1 MIKAIINARVYDFN
15 QFIDNGYVIFDE
27 KIIEVGL
34 MKSFK
39 DQDYE
44 IIDGYDHLVMPGL
57 VCGHTH
63 IYSTFA
69 RGMSVPFHPENFQDI
84 LDQLWWKL
92 DRNLD
97 NQTSYYSAIVSAVD
111 HMKNGVTTLIDHHAS
126 GIEILGSLE
135 TLKKAVVDQAQLRGV
150 FAFETSDRFPVE
162 KAIEENINFGK
173 NNGSSFTKGLFGL
186 HASMS
191 LSEDTLKRVKKV
203 IGNMPIHIHVAESV
217 LDEQDSNKKY
227 KESILKRL
235 ERHGLLNPKS
245 IIAHAI
251 YVDDQELEIIKKHD
265 CVIAVNFSSNMNN
278 SVGLPMLK
286 KFRDHGIP
294 VIIGNDGIS
303 SAITTEYLALYYATH
318 LLDQTPNLFGL
329 NELKQ
334 MINDTYEYV
343 NQILGIKSGKIEK
356 GYEADLLMIP
366 YIAPT
371 PMDEQNAFGHIFF
384 GLFHSFK
391 PKDVYVSG
399 GQVVKNYDVSNLLK
413 DQYKEART
421 YAEKLWKR
429 IDKEVKS

>member
-1 MIKAIINARVYDFN
+1 MIKAIINTKIYDFN
-15 QFIDNGYVIFDE
+15 QFIDNGYVIFDD

-34 MKSFK
+34 MIEFK
-39 DQDYE
+39 DKGYE

-57 VCGHTH
+57 VTGHTH

-69 RGMSVPFHPENFQDI
+69 RGMSVPFHPKNFQDI

-97 NQTSYYSAIVSAVD
+97 NQTTYYSGIVSAID

-135 TLKKAVVDQAQLRGV
+135 SLKKAVVDQAHLRGV

-162 KAIEENINFGK
+162 KAIKENIDFSK
-173 NNGSSFTKGLFGL
+173 NNHSAFTKGLFGL

-191 LSEDTLKRVKKV
+191 LSEETLKRVKKV
-203 IGNMPIHIHVAESV
+203 IGDMPIHIHVAESV
-217 LDEQDSNKKY
+217 LDEQDCRKKY
-227 KESILKRL
+227 SESILKRL

-251 YVDDQELEIIKKHD
+251 YVDDEELEIIKNHD

-278 SVGLPMLK
+278 SVGVPPLK
-286 KFRDHGIP
+286 KFRDYGIP
-294 VIIGNDGIS
+294 VIVGNDGIS
-303 SAITTEYLALYYATH
+303 SAITTEYLTLYYATH

-334 MINDTYEYV
+334 MINDTYDYV
-343 NQILGIKSGKIEK
+343 NQILDIKSGKIEK
-356 GYEADLLMIP
+356 GYVSDLLMIP
-366 YIAPT
+366 YVAPT
-371 PMDEQNAFGHIFF
+371 PMNKDNAFGHVFF

-399 GQVVKNYDVSNLLK
+399 CQVVMNYDVDNILK
-413 DQYKEART
+413 KQYKEALT

-429 IDKEVKS
+429 IDEEVKL

>member
-1 MIKAIINARVYDFN
+1 MRKAIINTKIYDFN
-15 QFIDNGYVIFDE
+15 RFIENGYVIFDD
-27 KIIEVGL
+27 KIIETGP
-34 MKSFK
+34 MEKFEN
-39 DQDYE
+39 QDYE
-44 IIDGYDHLVMPGL
+44 VIDGFDHLVMPGL

-97 NQTSYYSAIVSAVD
+97 NQTTYYSAIVSAVD

-135 TLKKAVVDQAQLRGV
+135 SLKKAVVDQAHLRGV
-150 FAFETSDRFPVE
+150 FAFETSDRFPVDL
-162 KAIEENINFGK
+162 AIKENVDFSK
-173 NNGSSFTKGLFGL
+173 NNKSTFTNGLFGL

-191 LSEDTLKRVKKV
+191 LSEDTLRQVKEV
-203 IGNMPIHIHVAESV
+203 IGDMPIHIHVAESV
-217 LDEQDSNKKY
+217 LDEKDCKQKY

-251 YVDDQELEIIKKHD
+251 YVDDEELEIIKKHD

-278 SVGLPMLK
+278 SVGIPMLK
-286 KFRDHGIP
+286 KFRDHHIP

-329 NELKQ
+329 DELKQ
-334 MINDTYEYV
+334 MINDTYDYV
-343 NQILGIKSGKIEK
+343 NQIFNIKSGKIEK

-366 YIAPT
+366 YVEPT
-371 PMDEQNAFGHIFF
+371 PMNENNAFGHIFF

-399 GQVVKNYDVSNLLK
+399 QQVVKNYDVDKSLK
-413 DQYKEART
+413 NQYKEASM
-421 YAEKLWKR
+421 YALKLWEK

>member
-1 MIKAIINARVYDFN
+1 MIKAIINTKIYDFN
-15 QFIDNGYVIFDE
+15 QFIDNGYIIFDD
-27 KIIEVGL
+27 KIIEVGQ
-34 MKSFK
+34 MDVFK
-39 DQDYE
+39 DLGYE

-57 VCGHTH
+57 ITAHTH

-69 RGMSVPFHPENFQDI
+69 RGMSVPFHPKNFQEI

-97 NQTSYYSAIVSAVD
+97 NQATYYSAIVSAVD

-126 GIEILGSLE
+126 GIDILGSLDA
-135 TLKKAVVDQAQLRGV
+135 LKKAVVDQAHLRGV
-150 FAFETSDRFPVE
+150 FAFETSDRFPVK
-162 KAIEENINFGK
+162 KAIKENIDFSK
-173 NNGSSFTKGLFGL
+173 NNKSTFTKGLFGL

-191 LSEDTLKRVKKV
+191 LSEDTLRQVKEV
-203 IGNMPIHIHVAESV
+203 IGDMPIHIHVAESV
-217 LDEQDSNKKY
+217 LDEEDCNKKY

-251 YVDDQELEIIKKHD
+251 YVNDEELEIIKKHD

-278 SVGLPMLK
+278 SVGVPPLK
-286 KFRDHGIP
+286 KFRDHDIP

-303 SAITTEYLALYYATH
+303 SAITTEYLALYYQTH

-329 NELKQ
+329 DELKQ
-334 MINDTYEYV
+334 MIHDTYDYV
-343 NQILGIKSGKIEK
+343 NQILDIKSGKLEK

-371 PMDEQNAFGHIFF
+371 PIDTHNAFGHLFF

-399 GQVVKNYDVSNLLK
+399 YQVVKNYDVDNKLK
-413 DQYKEART
+413 SQYKAAST
-421 YAEKLWKR
+421 YAEKLWEK